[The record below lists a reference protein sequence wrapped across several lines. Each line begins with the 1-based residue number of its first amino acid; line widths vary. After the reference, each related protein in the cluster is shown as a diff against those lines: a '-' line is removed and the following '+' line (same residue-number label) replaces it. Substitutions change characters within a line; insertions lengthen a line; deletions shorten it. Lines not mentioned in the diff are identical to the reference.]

1 MIDHTMKHLTVFC
14 ARFVMEPLWYGYSQ
28 IGKTHIKFLE
38 VKILKIKKID
48 YSFSNHELLHP

>member
-14 ARFVMEPLWYGYSQ
+14 ARFVMELLWYGYSQ

-38 VKILKIKKID
+38 VKILKIKK
-48 YSFSNHELLHP
+48 